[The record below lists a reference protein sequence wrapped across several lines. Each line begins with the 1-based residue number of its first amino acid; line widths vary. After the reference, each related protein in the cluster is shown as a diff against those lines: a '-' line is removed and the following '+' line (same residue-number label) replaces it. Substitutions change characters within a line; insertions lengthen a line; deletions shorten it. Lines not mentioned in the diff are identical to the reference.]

1 MDIEIGKYLNFH
13 CPRGD
18 ELPEL
23 ELYMDQVLSIIEKNL
38 SLFRENQEREEKSKE
53 KEGKEKEN
61 SSLLTPTM
69 INNYVNHKI
78 LPPPIKKRYSKEHLA
93 LLHIICLAKRILSM
107 SEIKTVIDAFGD
119 EYDVAYKYDLF
130 CDEVENALKM
140 TFGSA
145 LPSTDIANADLPA
158 PHAILCAFAR
168 AFSHKIY
175 AQCAIACCVAE
186 NQKDDVDTKN

>member
-1 MDIEIGKYLNFH
+1 MEIETCKYLDFH
-13 CPRGD
+13 CPRWD

-38 SLFRENQEREEKSKE
+38 SLFREDQEREEKNKD
-53 KEGKEKEN
+53 KEGKKKEN
-61 SSLLTPTM
+61 SALLTPTM
-69 INNYVNHKI
+69 INNYVKHKI

-107 SEIKTVIDAFGD
+107 SEIKTVIDSFGD
-119 EYDVAYKYDLF
+119 EIDVAYKYDLF

-145 LPSTDIANADLPA
+145 LPRTDISDAELPA
-158 PHAILCAFAR
+158 LHAVMCAFAR

-175 AQCAIACCVAE
+175 AQCVITCCVPKT
-186 NQKDDVDTKN
+186 QKDDSETKE